1 MPNKVVPF
9 IVEGQSDE
17 CVVDAFDEILSDVR
31 VHFQGISADGDI
43 ALYKI
48 HPENFHALPGK
59 GIQGKIKGLI
69 KREIS
74 KSHEFKER
82 DILAVALLMDLDG
95 ALIPDDR
102 VAEGRVLEYMAD
114 EIRTSDVPGIR
125 LRNSEKK
132 TRIGELIAE
141 REILFSSRKVPFRAF
156 FMSRNLEHALWNISD
171 NLTGEQ
177 GKEEKRQLSLE
188 FIEHCEEDP
197 AFFKQLLLSSDL
209 LHGADDYKASWD
221 WAFRGVNSLKR
232 GSNVG
237 LLPDEFGISWPD
249 EDGCLA

>member
-17 CVVDAFDEILSDVR
+17 CVVDAFDEILSDARVR
-31 VHFQGISADGDI
+31 FQGISSDGDI
-43 ALYKI
+43 TLYKI
-48 HPENFHALPGK
+48 HPENFRDLPGK
-59 GIQGKIKGLI
+59 GIQGKINKLI
-69 KREIS
+69 KREIN
-74 KSHEFKER
+74 KSHEFRER

-95 ALIPDDR
+95 ALIPADC
-102 VAEGRVLEYMAD
+102 VTEGRVLEYMAD
-114 EIRTSDVPGIR
+114 GIRTPDIPGIR

-141 REILFSSRKVPFRAF
+141 REISISSRKVPFRAF

-171 NLTGEQ
+171 NLAGEQ
-177 GKEEKRQLSLE
+177 GKEKKRRLSLE

-209 LHGADDYKASWD
+209 LHDADGYKASWD
-221 WAFRGVNSLKR
+221 WAFKGVNSLSR

-237 LLPDEFGISWPD
+237 LLPKEFGISWPD
-249 EDGCLA
+249 EDGRSV